1 MFERIPVSH
10 VSLVISDQPYGVKD
24 PRVGILKP
32 RKGLDFELR
41 LVALEGGSLIL
52 GFAMCSSIE
61 MRNHFAGLDLLPCH
75 EYGNECG
82 MVEETRLI
90 TLRDG

>member
-1 MFERIPVSH
+1 M
-10 VSLVISDQPYGVKD
+10 SLVISDQPYGVKD
-24 PRVGILKP
+24 PSVSILSPRP
-32 RKGLDFELR
+32 RKGWDFELR

-61 MRNHFAGLDLLPCH
+61 MTNHFAGLDLLPCH

-82 MVEETRLI
+82 MVEERRLI
-90 TLRDG
+90 PLRDG

>member
-1 MFERIPVSH
+1 M
-10 VSLVISDQPYGVKD
+10 SLVISDQPYGVKD
-24 PRVGILKP
+24 PSVSILWP
-32 RKGLDFELR
+32 LKGWNFELR

-61 MRNHFAGLDLLPCH
+61 MTNHFAGLDLLPCH

-82 MVEETRLI
+82 MVEERRSI
-90 TLRDG
+90 PLRDG

>member
-24 PRVGILKP
+24 PSVSILSP
-32 RKGLDFELR
+32 RRGWDFELR

-61 MRNHFAGLDLLPCH
+61 MTNHFAGLDLLPCH

-82 MVEETRLI
+82 MVEERRLI
-90 TLRDG
+90 PLRDG